1 MKWTQLALG
10 VATVVVGLWLLLYN
24 LGLVSIVSWHL
35 WPLIPL
41 GIGIL
46 LHGVALSDRKP
57 VAALVPGGLLTVLGV
72 LFFACQTF
80 GWDILEYLWPVFPL
94 AVGVGFLEPYLFG
107 GRRWEFLIPAVP
119 TLGVGIVGLSATLAG
134 GIGKWL
140 LPVALVGIG
149 VLILL
154 GAGRPTKQGG

>member
-1 MKWTQLALG
+1 MKWIQLVLG
-10 VATVVVGLWLLLYN
+10 VGTMVVGLWLLLYN
-24 LGLVSIVSWHL
+24 LGFVSFVPWHL

-41 GIGIL
+41 GMGIL
-46 LHGVALSDRKP
+46 LHGVALSGRES
-57 VAALVPGGLLTVLGV
+57 VAALVPGGLLTVLGI

-94 AVGVGFLEPYLFG
+94 AVGVGFLEAYLFG

-119 TLGVGIVGLSATLAG
+119 TLGVGLIGLSSTLAG

-140 LPVALVGIG
+140 LPATLVAIG

-154 GAGRPTKQGG
+154 GAGRQTRQGG